1 MLVKP
6 EKQAVHLI
14 PQGIYGMILSQ
25 GKARKKREGLEMFEP
40 KVRSGQTDR
49 LMKAMLSLD
58 SEETAYRFFEDLC
71 TIPEIKSISQRLE
84 VAYLLRKGETYQK
97 IEEVTGASSATISRV
112 NRALSYG
119 ADGYNRVL
127 NAMDEI
133 EDPK

>member
-6 EKQAVHLI
+6 KKQAVHLI
-14 PQGIYGMILSQ
+14 LQGIYGMILSQ

>member
-1 MLVKP
+1 
-6 EKQAVHLI
+6 
-14 PQGIYGMILSQ
+14 
-25 GKARKKREGLEMFEP
+25 MFEP

>member
-1 MLVKP
+1 
-6 EKQAVHLI
+6 
-14 PQGIYGMILSQ
+14 
-25 GKARKKREGLEMFEP
+25 MFEP

-127 NAMDEI
+127 NAMDEN